1 MLNSTLAD
9 KGIFRIKDWWQSK
22 AALLMGMVYLF
33 TAWFDIGFDQ
43 FLLLALLSVATISGF
58 ASFGYLLN
66 DFFDRESDALAGK
79 KNFLAG
85 KSQWSI
91 LLLFLLALIILLLPW
106 RWLPF
111 TVFSAALIGAQILLF
126 IIYSAPPL
134 RLKEKGISGIVI
146 DALYAHALPVI
157 LAAYTYS
164 LAAGKSLPALPIILL
179 FAWQSFSGIRNI
191 LLHQADD
198 LQSDKKSGAKNF
210 VAGIFPSPFYRY
222 IRNSLLLEVAFS
234 LTFFSVLLFSDR
246 LFTICFVT
254 ILIFALLIFIRF
266 REKELPVFLASKWKF
281 FPNNVYEKWLPLSLL
296 VAFCFIDKRFAV
308 ILLVHLVLFNAN
320 AILQFFRFVYD
331 VADVAYANIVK
342 VAFHQVFVVFPDA
355 VYQLLKRFYY
365 FAKTWLKLIT
375 SSLINYPIYYVFL
388 LFGVDL
394 RKKNSSALDYLKRNK
409 KAKLN

>member
-9 KGIFRIKDWWQSK
+9 KGVFRIKDWWQSK

-33 TAWFDIGFDQ
+33 TAWFGIGFEQ

-66 DFFDRESDALAGK
+66 DFFDREKDALAGK

-91 LLLFLLALIILLLPW
+91 MLLFLVAFIILLLPW
-106 RWLPF
+106 KWLPF
-111 TVFSAALIGAQILLF
+111 DVFSAALIGLQILLF
-126 IIYSAPPL
+126 LIYSAPPF
-134 RLKEKGISGIVI
+134 RLKEKGIAGIII

-164 LAAGKSLPALPIILL
+164 LAAGKPLSIIPISLL
-179 FAWQSFSGIRNI
+179 FIWQSFSGIRNI
-191 LLHQADD
+191 LLHQVDD

-210 VAGIFPSPFYRY
+210 VAGIFPQPFYAF
-222 IRNSLLLEVAFS
+222 IRNLILLEVVFS
-234 LTFFSVLLFSDR
+234 LIFFGVLIFSNR
-246 LFTICFVT
+246 LLAICFLT
-254 ILIFALLIFIRF
+254 IFILAFITFMLF
-266 REKELPVFLASKWKF
+266 RKQEMPEFLDSKWKF
-281 FPNNVYEKWLPLSLL
+281 FPNNVYEKWLPSSIL
-296 VAFCFIDKRFAV
+296 VALCFIDQRFVV
-308 ILLVHLVLFNAN
+308 ILLVNLVLFNAN

-342 VAFHQVFVVFPDA
+342 VAFHQVFVVFPNA

-365 FAKTWLKLIT
+365 FAKTWMKLIV
-375 SSLINYPIYYVFL
+375 SAVINYPIYYAFL
-388 LFGVDL
+388 IFGVDL
-394 RKKNSSALDYLKRNK
+394 RKENSSALDYLKKNR